1 MNPKDDM
8 EEGEIS
14 DISDGE
20 EPLGGYTPLERPV
33 TAKAVLPQNGSNDY
47 DDYDS
52 DEAPVLPCD
61 SDSDSDAEGGRPKA
75 KHAKGG
81 LWGRRDALV
90 VDDGGGNTFK
100 AMAQAFQEDRNK
112 KGLNGRKKKNNV
124 WGSYIQE
131 ESLNSEMTGALGVGR
146 SLRDLDSDRGAETYD
161 YTLIAKER
169 EEERKRRKEG
179 EKKEEVTSL
188 DDEMDSYWNNK
199 GNTQSEEVD
208 TDKEE
213 EMDVKDNL
221 KEEDEERRGVKRS
234 VKERLG
240 EKRVKMDR
248 YKNEVLPAPG
258 KPRQIPDIAEESL
271 LEGTDEEFAEEL
283 ADRLNE
289 EKEDMIISL
298 VKIVGRKVALDF
310 YKETQKIESKGG
322 MVINNGA
329 RRRTA
334 GGVMFY
340 LMKQTENEAIKG
352 KVKQFFHESQK
363 NDHRRKIAVANK
375 RKKKNFEKE
384 MEDFLQARRELEE
397 KHKEKENA
405 MEDDHVKED
414 AENEDN
420 ISEEDT
426 ELAPLPDILSV
437 IANSLDGK
445 KPSNSASKP
454 SVTRVSSFKEPEAP
468 PNSVERAEAERALLD
483 YEEDDFLTS
492 TNETEDIELF

>member
-1 MNPKDDM
+1 MNIKDDM

-14 DISDGE
+14 DISDGG
-20 EPLGGYTPLERPV
+20 EPLGGYTLLERPV
-33 TAKAVLPQNGSNDY
+33 TAKAILPQNSNNDY

-52 DEAPVLPCD
+52 DEAPALPCD
-61 SDSDSDAEGGRPKA
+61 SDSDSDAEGGRPKIKQA
-75 KHAKGG
+75 RGG

-100 AMAQAFQEDRNK
+100 AMAQAFQEDRDK
-112 KGLNGRKKKNNV
+112 KGLNKKKKKNNV
-124 WGSYIQE
+124 WGSFIQE
-131 ESLNSEMTGALGVGR
+131 ESLNTEMSGALGVGR

-169 EEERKRRKEG
+169 EEERRKN
-179 EKKEEVTSL
+179 KKENKNKESNTL

-199 GNTQSEEVD
+199 SNIQTDEVVS
-208 TDKEE
+208 DKEE
-213 EMDVKDNL
+213 EMDHKDVA
-221 KEEDEERRGVKRS
+221 KEDEEKRGVKRS

-240 EKRVKMDR
+240 EKRVRMDR
-248 YKNEVLPAPG
+248 YKDEVLPAPG
-258 KPRQIPDIAEESL
+258 KPRQIPDIAMDSL
-271 LEGTDEEFAEEL
+271 VEGTDEEFGQEL
-283 ADRLNE
+283 ADRLQE

-298 VKIVGRKVALDF
+298 VKIIGRKVALEF
-310 YKETQKIESKGG
+310 FKETQKVESKGG

-340 LMKQTENEAIKG
+340 LMKQTEDEAIKG
-352 KVKQFFHESQK
+352 KVKQFFHETQK

-397 KHKEKENA
+397 KHKENENA
-405 MEDDHVKED
+405 MDDDGGKD
-414 AENEDN
+414 QTAFDENH
-420 ISEEDT
+420 SEEET

-445 KPSNSASKP
+445 KPNNSTSKP

-468 PNSVERAEAERALLD
+468 PNSVERAEAERSLLD
-483 YEEDDFLTS
+483 YDEDDFLAS
-492 TNETEDIELF
+492 TNGTEDIELF